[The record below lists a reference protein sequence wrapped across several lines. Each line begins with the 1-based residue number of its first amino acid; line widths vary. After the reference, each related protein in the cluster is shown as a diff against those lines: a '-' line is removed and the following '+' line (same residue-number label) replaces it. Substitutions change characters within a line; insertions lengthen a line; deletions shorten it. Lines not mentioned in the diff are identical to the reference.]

1 MQKKIQIKMR
11 KVKKSINQFIKRL
24 IFFGK
29 MSIILLMVFFAV
41 LFMLTKPI
49 RTNIEKLFTMPEQ
62 TTMVGTVSKDE
73 FLEIITPIAKQ
84 VQVDY
89 GIRPSV
95 LVAQAALESNW
106 GNSDLSQQ
114 SNNYFGIKGNNSGK
128 QYATKE
134 FDKEK
139 WQSVQASFRTYD
151 SVGESVMDYAKLIK
165 NGTSWNSDLYLDVIN
180 AEHYKD
186 AAQALQ
192 KAGYA
197 TDPDY
202 ANKLIRIIEQYA
214 LYELDV

>member
-1 MQKKIQIKMR
+1 MQKQIQIRIR
-11 KVKKSINQFIKRL
+11 KIKKSFNQLINRI

-29 MSIILLMVFFAV
+29 MSIILLIVFFTV
-41 LFMLTKPI
+41 LFMIGKPI
-49 RTNIEKLFTMPEQ
+49 RTNIEELFTAPEESMISGQ
-62 TTMVGTVSKDE
+62 VSKEE
-73 FLEIITPIAKQ
+73 FLEIMIPIAKQ
-84 VQVDY
+84 AQVDY

-114 SNNYFGIKGNNSGK
+114 SNNYFGIKGNSSGE

-134 FDKEK
+134 FTQEK

-151 SVGESVMDYAKLIK
+151 SVSESVDDYAKLIK
-165 NGTSWNSDLYLDVIN
+165 NGTSWNADLYSGVIN
-180 AEHYKD
+180 AGHYKD
-186 AAQALQ
+186 AALALQ

-214 LYELDV
+214 LYELDT